1 MIDVPVQYP
10 TGRRIDHHHGTRLWE
25 KGNGTDMEIRIGT
38 ILVQQGVLT
47 TDQVKAVLSVQQRT
61 GQPFGLICEEIYA
74 VDPSKIESAWAQQ
87 YAQVTRSVDPRL
99 VTPEPAALS
108 MATRRQAWQF
118 NTLPIAWDGPELM
131 LATTPEALTR
141 ALRFATNVL
150 GVPAYFVM
158 CEPEALQCALQ
169 EHYTLPGATLY
180 GRRSRPRA
188 KAA

>member
-1 MIDVPVQYP
+1 
-10 TGRRIDHHHGTRLWE
+10 
-25 KGNGTDMEIRIGT
+25 MEIRIGT
-38 ILVQQGVLT
+38 ILVEHGVLT
-47 TDQVKAVLSVQQRT
+47 TDQVKAVLNVQQRT
-61 GQPFGLICEEIYA
+61 GKPFGLICEEIYA
-74 VDPSKIESAWAQQ
+74 VDPAQIESAWAQQ
-87 YAQVTRSVDPRL
+87 YAHATRHVDPRMM
-99 VTPEPAALS
+99 TPEPDALA

-118 NTLPIAWDGPELM
+118 NALPLAWDGPELM

-158 CEPEALQCALQ
+158 CDPDALQCALQ

-180 GRRSRPRA
+180 GRRSRPRT